1 MRWARSAPWSAWA
14 SRSGRRWAVSWWH
27 TRRGWILVNLPLG
40 LLAFALLRRRVP
52 RDEVLPG
59 AQRVELAQPLLWAG
73 GLAGLMLALTRGPE
87 HGWGERLSL
96 MLAGAGASLLAA
108 FMLVQQRSK
117 HPLMPL
123 RLVRGPLGWAVTLTF
138 LGQLLSV
145 SVGFSLPLVL
155 EGLAG
160 MSAARSGAWLAV
172 LPGAAL
178 LCAPLAGRWADRWGA
193 HRLTVAGMGLTALGL
208 AWLSQLGAWIGGW
221 PLAGALAMV
230 GVGQGLF
237 AVPNAS
243 ALLSLVPPESLGL
256 ASGLQGTT
264 RNLGIAS
271 GVAVTGALL
280 SARYLA
286 LAGAPLAL
294 GAVNPLDHA
303 AFATAASETYGLFAF
318 VAAGAAAL
326 AWRVRA
332 PARAPGA
339 IG

>member
-1 MRWARSAPWSAWA
+1 M
-14 SRSGRRWAVSWWH
+14 
-27 TRRGWILVNLPLG
+27 
-40 LLAFALLRRRVP
+40 
-52 RDEVLPG
+52 
-59 AQRVELAQPLLWAG
+59 
-73 GLAGLMLALTRGPE
+73 
-87 HGWGERLSL
+87 
-96 MLAGAGASLLAA
+96 
-108 FMLVQQRSK
+108 
-117 HPLMPL
+117 
-123 RLVRGPLGWAVTLTF
+123 
-138 LGQLLSV
+138 

-160 MSAARSGAWLAV
+160 MSGARSGAWLAV

-193 HRLTVAGMGLTALGL
+193 HPLTVGGMLLTALGL
-208 AWLSQLGAWIGGW
+208 AWLSQLGSSLGGW

-280 SARYLA
+280 TARYLA

-294 GAVNPLDHA
+294 GSVNPLDQA
-303 AFATAASETYGLFAF
+303 AFATAVSETYGLFAF
-318 VAAGAAAL
+318 VAVGAAAL
-326 AWRVRA
+326 AWRVRV
-332 PARAPGA
+332 PARVPRASA
-339 IG
+339 